1 MNTKTF
7 LAVAAAAFVG
17 SAVAETCSSTDQT
30 SAYSSLASVLTL
42 SSFQG
47 CADESGFSL
56 LYSTSLPD
64 DAQYEKMCASDNC
77 KSLIESVAALNP
89 PDCDLTVPTSGLVLN
104 VVDLTSGFSTK
115 CSSLSSTSTSTTS
128 TASSAA
134 TATTTEA
141 PAATTAAPA
150 TESATTESATVSAA
164 TEAPAATPAATTPTT
179 EASNSTT
186 SVTQTATAC

>member
-1 MNTKTF
+1 MNTKTV

-17 SAVAETCSSTDQT
+17 SVAAETCSSTEQT
-30 SAYSSLASVLTL
+30 TAYSTLASVLTL

-47 CADESGFSL
+47 CSDDSGFSL

-64 DAQYEKMCASDNC
+64 DAQYVEMCASDNC
-77 KSLIESVAALNP
+77 QSLIESVAALNP

-104 VVDLTSGFSTK
+104 VYDLVSGFSGK
-115 CSSLSSTSTSTTS
+115 CSSSSTTTTTTS

-134 TATTTEA
+134 TATEA

-150 TESATTESATVSAA
+150 ATTAPTTTTTTT
-164 TEAPAATPAATTPTT
+164 TEAPAATTETPAVTPAATT
-179 EASNSTT
+179 SNSTT
-186 SVTQTATAC
+186 STTQTAIAC

>member
-1 MNTKTF
+1 MNTKTV

-17 SAVAETCSSTDQT
+17 SVAAETCSSTEQT
-30 SAYSSLASVLTL
+30 TAYSTLASVLTL

-47 CADESGFSL
+47 CSDDSGFSL

-64 DAQYEKMCASDNC
+64 DAQYVEMCASDNC
-77 KSLIESVAALNP
+77 QSLIESVAALNP

-104 VVDLTSGFSTK
+104 VYDLVSGFSGK
-115 CSSLSSTSTSTTS
+115 CSSSSTTTTTS

-134 TATTTEA
+134 TATEA

-150 TESATTESATVSAA
+150 ATTAPTTTTTTT
-164 TEAPAATPAATTPTT
+164 TEAPAATTEAPAVTPAATT
-179 EASNSTT
+179 SNSTT
-186 SVTQTATAC
+186 STTQTAIAC